1 MIRSD
6 YRDRRGRLVVHELPA
21 ALRISSPLPFV
32 GRSTELEMLRTLLPR
47 AEGEGRRVV
56 LLGGE
61 PGSGKSRLVREF
73 AAEAARDGALVLYG
87 ACDAVVHTPYGAFTQ
102 ALHRLTRVLDPAELR
117 GALGV
122 GGGELTRLL
131 PDLPTLI
138 GELPAPVRADPN
150 TERHRLHTTVTEL
163 LEAVGR
169 RRPVLLII
177 EDGHWAD
184 ATTLMLLRHLARS
197 VWGGRVLL
205 FATFRDTEADLPES
219 LAETLADL
227 RRADDVVRLRLG
239 GLSDD
244 EVSEF
249 VVRSVTAA
257 PSPGLAEVARAIT
270 DLTAGNAFLV
280 CELWRALVE
289 TGVVQVQGGIT
300 RVNATLAEL
309 GTPESVREV
318 VSQRLARLAPTTTEL
333 LELAA
338 AAGAEFELDTLR
350 RGSGLDERAL
360 LTALDEAVH
369 SGFVEELTRP
379 RLAYRFTHELVR
391 RAVYDRLTRIRRAE
405 LHLRVGEAFEASM
418 GDSARALPDLA
429 YHFAAAVPLGDAERA
444 IQYSVRAARAATDAL
459 AFDEAAELLVN
470 ALEIGIESRP
480 DRAEVLLELGMI
492 RHRAG
497 KAFDALDAFRSAAE
511 IARELQDAELLARA
525 AIGYED
531 AGWRPGP
538 EHGPVPLLEEAAE
551 ALGDSPSELR
561 VQLLAGLS
569 RALDL
574 EGQHHRAAVVRMSAI
589 ALARELND
597 RAGLASVLVRSYW
610 SRGFTPVEQILDML
624 AESRI
629 LGEELGDPEIQAE
642 ALSWTV
648 PAHVSVAD
656 IPAARAGVSVL
667 RELAQITAQPFYL
680 HVAGDYGSALAL
692 AEGRLDAADVL
703 ARRSEEAGRLLTGRD
718 ASGTFGL
725 QMFSIRREQGRL
737 AELAPVIR
745 ILAGERREN
754 GPWQPG
760 LLCLL
765 VELGMEVEA
774 RRELDRI
781 RSGGLDPFRESLW
794 LVSITYLT
802 DACAVLRDEALAA
815 ELYAEI
821 EPLTGTNVM
830 IGHLVVCYGAADRYL
845 GMLAAT
851 LGEWER
857 AEQHFE
863 RAIALNRHMEMR
875 TWLAHTEYE
884 YARMLLA
891 QGTPERDRAVAHL
904 SHAAELAADIGMA
917 TLSSRIAALG
927 APVQPAA
934 ALPDELSG
942 REAQVL
948 GLVAQGLSNRD
959 IGATLFI
966 SEHTAANHIR
976 SILRKTGCANRTEA
990 ASYAHRH
997 GLATTEPPG

>member
-1 MIRSD
+1 
-6 YRDRRGRLVVHELPA
+6 VHDLPA
-21 ALRISSPLPFV
+21 SLRISSQLPFV
-32 GRSTELEMLRTLLPR
+32 GRSTELETLRTLLPR

-87 ACDAVVHTPYGAFTQ
+87 ACDAVVHTPYGAFAQ
-102 ALHRLTRVLDPAELR
+102 ALRGLTRVLDPEEVRA
-117 GALGV
+117 ALGV

-131 PDLPTLI
+131 PDLPALI
-138 GELPAPVRADPN
+138 GGLPAPVRADPN

-205 FATFRDTEADLPES
+205 FATFRDTEADVPES
-219 LAETLADL
+219 LADTLADL

-270 DLTAGNAFLV
+270 DLTGGNAFLV

-289 TGVVQVQGGIT
+289 TGVVEVQGGVA
-300 RVNATLAEL
+300 RVNAPLADL

-338 AAGAEFELDTLR
+338 AAGAEFELGILR

-360 LTALDEAVH
+360 LSALDEAVH

-405 LHLRVGEAFEASM
+405 LHLRVGEAFEAAA
-418 GDSARALPDLA
+418 GDSVRALPDLA
-429 YHFAAAVPLGDAERA
+429 HHFAAAVPLGDAGRA
-444 IQYSVRAARAATDAL
+444 IDYSILAARAATEAL
-459 AFDEAAELLVN
+459 AFDEAADLLQT
-470 ALEIGIESRP
+470 ALDLGIESAAA
-480 DRAEVLLELGMI
+480 RAEVLLELGTV

-497 KAFDALDAFRSAAE
+497 KAFDALDAFGAATE
-511 IARELQDAELLARA
+511 IARELDDAELLARA

-538 EHGPVPLLEEAAE
+538 EHGPVAVLEEAAT

-569 RALDL
+569 RALDM
-574 EGQHHRAAVVRMSAI
+574 EGQNNRAAVVRASAI
-589 ALARELND
+589 ALARELDD

-624 AESRI
+624 AESRV
-629 LGEELGDPEIQAE
+629 LGEELGNPEIQAD
-642 ALSWTV
+642 ALSWVV
-648 PAHVSVAD
+648 PAHVSIAN
-656 IPAARAGVSVL
+656 IPSARAAVLEL
-667 RELAQITAQPFYL
+667 REMAQITAQPFFF
-680 HVAGDYGSALAL
+680 HVAEHYGAALAL
-692 AEGRLDAADVL
+692 GEGRLDAAEAMV
-703 ARRSEEAGRLLTGRD
+703 RRSEEAGRPLTGRD
-718 ASGTFGL
+718 ASGTYGI
-725 QMFSIRREQGRL
+725 QMFSLRREQGRL

-745 ILAGERREN
+745 ILAAGDRERGAWR
-754 GPWQPG
+754 PG
-760 LLCLL
+760 FICLL
-765 VELGMEVEA
+765 VELGMEAEA
-774 RRELDRI
+774 RHELDRI
-781 RSGGLDPFRESLW
+781 RRAGLDPFRETIWVASL
-794 LVSITYLT
+794 TYLT
-802 DACAVLRDEALAA
+802 DACTALGDETLASMVYP
-815 ELYAEI
+815 ELA
-821 EPLTGTNVM
+821 PLAGTNVM
-830 IGHLVVCYGAADRYL
+830 IGHLVMCYGSADRYL

-851 LGEWER
+851 FGDWER
-857 AEQHFE
+857 AEEHFE
-863 RAIALNRHMEMR
+863 AALALNRQMGMR

-884 YARMLLA
+884 YARLLLA
-891 QGTPERDRAVAHL
+891 QGPPERDRAMAHL
-904 SHAAELAADIGMA
+904 GHAAELAADIGLGA
-917 TLSSRIAALG
+917 LKSRIAALG
-927 APVQPAA
+927 PPLRAN

-948 GLVAQGLSNRD
+948 ALVARGLSNRE
-959 IGATLFI
+959 IGSRLYI

-997 GLATTEPPG
+997 GLASTEPPG